1 MSEQNLSEIYIKEVE
16 LADGRKA
23 VLKTEWNEG
32 EVNIAIF
39 IDSSDSP
46 EVYVGSCKQES
57 LRNNKINVDYAAIKE
72 SLTSKANIDS
82 IFYELNQK
90 RMKFEVVALEAGDS
104 EDSTDGVV
112 YLATTVKK
120 LDPNE
125 VISLAIQLLRDV
137 SKLLTLKSALD
148 LCNAEKEMLA
158 SQFELLR
165 AEKSKFDDE
174 VYQNFLELLN
184 SKKRQIAKLEQRQ
197 SKALNTTNKFLNLSS
212 DFDQSDLSAREAA
225 PSSQDSILEAT
236 TSKTPTSKRHFKP
249 NSPAGKASP
258 RRTPRKTKSTPPR
271 KLFDF
276 AKETDSD
283 DSMYDDPLSPKKK
296 LRSTR
301 AEKVD
306 LSCEKIFEN
315 LSVKVTPKKG
325 SDNENIAD
333 LYTSKPNARKRL
345 SSSTSEASKKSRELS
360 KTPEFEHLAQ
370 KLDYGE
376 EPEKEKHKSSE
387 EAFKSCD
394 DVFTQNVMTMD
405 EDDEIQ
411 SSQPSADSPS
421 IFGTFNARKVKASPK
436 AAKRESK
443 RSKFSIDTIDI
454 LGDVSP

>member
-1 MSEQNLSEIYIKEVE
+1 MSEQNLSKIYIKEVE

-32 EVNIAIF
+32 EVNIVIF
-39 IDSSDSP
+39 IDNSDSP
-46 EVYVGSCKQES
+46 EVYVGSCKQEG

-125 VISLAIQLLRDV
+125 VISLTIQLLRDV

-148 LCNAEKEMLA
+148 HCNAEKEMLA
-158 SQFELLR
+158 SQLELLR

-249 NSPAGKASP
+249 NSPAVKASP

-283 DSMYDDPLSPKKK
+283 DSTDDPLSPKKK

-315 LSVKVTPKKG
+315 LSVKVTARKE
-325 SDNENIAD
+325 SDNESIAD
-333 LYTSKPNARKRL
+333 LYTPKPMARKRL
-345 SSSTSEASKKSRELS
+345 NSSSSEASKKSRELS
-360 KTPEFEHLAQ
+360 KTPEFEQLAQ

-376 EPEKEKHKSSE
+376 ETEKEKHKSSE

-411 SSQPSADSPS
+411 SSQPSTDSPS
-421 IFGTFNARKVKASPK
+421 IFGTFNTRKVKASPK
-436 AAKRESK
+436 AAKKESK
-443 RSKFSIDTIDI
+443 RSRFSIDTIDI
-454 LGDVSP
+454 HEDVSP